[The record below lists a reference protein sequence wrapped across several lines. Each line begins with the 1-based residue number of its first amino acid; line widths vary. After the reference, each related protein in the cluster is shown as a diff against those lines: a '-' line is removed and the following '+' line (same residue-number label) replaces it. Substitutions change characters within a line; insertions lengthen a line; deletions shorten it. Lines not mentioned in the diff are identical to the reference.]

1 MPENVLFLHFYKYIF
16 VFLYQTKSI
25 YSNQINFM
33 NAILGIIF
41 HSLGG
46 ASSGSWYMPYN
57 LVKQWR
63 WEIYWIV
70 GGLFSWFLMPLIAT
84 ALTSPG
90 WQDILSATDSSTIR
104 LTYILGL
111 LWGIGGLTYGLG
123 IRYLGMSLGN
133 SVLLGITSLVGSL
146 GLPILR
152 NAGSLGEILP
162 AGDSFTDMLATTSGR
177 IILLGILV
185 LMVGIVLCGKAGL
198 MKDKEIAKTNEGVNS
213 EFKLTTGLII
223 AVISGIL
230 SAFFSFG
237 IDAGKEMGE
246 AVREVAV
253 ANNFS
258 FVSDGKYLFENNI
271 IFLVILWGGLT
282 TNLVWSVALII
293 KNKTGGDFVDKKTP
307 LIKNYLFC
315 ALAGTTWFLQFF
327 FYGMGETKIGNGAS
341 SWILHMST
349 IILTANFWGF
359 YRKEWEDVSK
369 KTRNTIL
376 LGIGLILVSVVIMGI
391 AKTDFVN

>member
-1 MPENVLFLHFYKYIF
+1 MQAL
-16 VFLYQTKSI
+16 
-25 YSNQINFM
+25 
-33 NAILGIIF
+33 LGIIF

-57 LVKQWR
+57 LVKKWR
-63 WEIYWIV
+63 WEVYWIV
-70 GGLFSWFLMPLIAT
+70 GGLFSWLIMPLIAVL
-84 ALTSPG
+84 LTTPG
-90 WQDILSATDSSTIR
+90 WQGILSATDSSVVR
-104 LTYILGL
+104 LTYILGV

-152 NAGSLGEILP
+152 NVGNLRTVLP
-162 AGDSFTDMLATTSGR
+162 EGDSFTDMLSTASGQVV
-177 IILLGILV
+177 LFGILV

-198 MKDKEIAKTNEGVNS
+198 MKDKDLTDVKEGVNS
-213 EFKLTTGLII
+213 EFKLGTGLII
-223 AVISGIL
+223 AAISGVL

-246 AVREVAV
+246 AVREIAV
-253 ANNFS
+253 ENNFS
-258 FVSDGKYLFENNI
+258 FVSDGTYLFENNI

-282 TNLVWSVALII
+282 TNLIWSLALIV
-293 KNKTGGDFVDKKTP
+293 KNKTGGDFIDTKTP
-307 LIKNYLFC
+307 LVMNYLFC

-359 YRKEWEDVSK
+359 YRKEWAGVSS
-369 KTRNTIL
+369 KTRSTIF
-376 LGIGLILVSVVIMGI
+376 LGIGLILLSVIIMGI
-391 AKTDFVN
+391 AKSEFLN

>member
-1 MPENVLFLHFYKYIF
+1 M
-16 VFLYQTKSI
+16 Q
-25 YSNQINFM
+25 
-33 NAILGIIF
+33 AIIGIIF

-57 LVKQWR
+57 LVQQWR

-70 GGLFSWFLMPLIAT
+70 GGLFSWLIMPFVAT

-90 WQDILSATDSSTIR
+90 WQDILSITDSSTIR
-104 LTYILGL
+104 LTYILGV

-146 GLPILR
+146 GLPVLR
-152 NAGSLGEILP
+152 DLGSLGRILP
-162 AGDSFTDMLATTSGR
+162 AGDSFSGMFATTSGR
-177 IILLGILV
+177 IILFGILV

-198 MKDKEIAKTNEGVNS
+198 MKDKELANVKEGVNS
-213 EFKLTTGLII
+213 EFKLVTGLVI
-223 AVISGIL
+223 AGISGVL

-246 AVREVAV
+246 AVREIAV
-253 ANNFS
+253 TNNFA

-282 TNLVWSVALII
+282 TNIIWTIALIL
-293 KNKTGGDFVDKKTP
+293 KNRTGGDFVDSKTP
-307 LIKNYLFC
+307 LLKNYLFC

-359 YRKEWEDVSK
+359 YRKEWAGVTK
-369 KTRNTIL
+369 NTKITIYW
-376 LGIGLILVSVVIMGI
+376 GIGLILLSVIIMGI
-391 AKTDFVN
+391 AKSDFLN

>member
-1 MPENVLFLHFYKYIF
+1 
-16 VFLYQTKSI
+16 
-25 YSNQINFM
+25 M
-33 NAILGIIF
+33 NAILGILF

-57 LVKQWR
+57 LVKKWH
-63 WEIYWIV
+63 WEVYWII
-70 GGLFSWFLMPLIAT
+70 GGLFSWLIMPYIAT

-90 WQDILSATDSSTIR
+90 WQEILSSTDSSTVR
-104 LTYILGL
+104 LTYILGV
-111 LWGIGGLTYGLG
+111 LWGVGGLTYGLG

-152 NAGSLGEILP
+152 DIGKLDEILP
-162 AGDSFTDMLATTSGR
+162 VGDSFSDMLATTSGR
-177 IILLGILV
+177 IVLFGIAVLMLGI
-185 LMVGIVLCGKAGL
+185 ILCGKAGL
-198 MKDKEIAKTNEGVNS
+198 MKDSELGHVKEGVNS
-213 EFKLTTGLII
+213 EFKLTKGLII
-223 AVISGIL
+223 AAISGVL

-237 IDAGKEMGE
+237 IDAGKDMGE
-246 AVREVAV
+246 AVREIAV
-253 ANNFS
+253 SNNFA

-282 TNLVWSVALII
+282 TNLIWSVALIL
-293 KNKTGGDFVDKKTP
+293 KNRSAGDFTDIKTP
-307 LIKNYLFC
+307 LLKNYLFC

-359 YRKEWEDVSK
+359 YRKEWAGVSRATK
-369 KTRNTIL
+369 STIYW
-376 LGIGLILVSVVIMGI
+376 GIALILMSVIIMGI
-391 AKTDFVN
+391 AKSEFFNYAV